1 MDVRPN
7 LDQTV
12 FQDVAE
18 FEWRGAPRP
27 GVERVMLDRVG
38 DEVAVATSIVRYAP
52 GASFD
57 SHTHVLGEEF
67 IVLDGEFIIYFPIT
81 FIFIQKKMRR

>member
-1 MDVRPN
+1 MDIRPN

-12 FQDVAE
+12 FQDAAG
-18 FEWRGAPRP
+18 FEWTASSRP

-38 DEVAVATSIVRYAP
+38 DEVAVATSIVRYLP

-57 SHTHVLGEEF
+57 PHTHALGEEF
-67 IVLDGEFIIYFPIT
+67 IVLDGVFSGSASLLSEVVTRF
-81 FIFIQKKMRR
+81 